1 MTNLLVEFQ
10 RAGPFLMPRL
20 LYPVTGVQDGHS
32 HGDTHGGQDESR
44 RHQQETVVQLL
55 SDNKPPIS
63 SHRLDPR
70 VFPQR
75 LVASAVKTLTA
86 SWASFKIKAQARC
99 FRWVQR
105 LNLPPANTKIQKL
118 GTQNVSFFYS
128 VYKCVCVLL
137 YSYFK
142 YMVALR
148 VKTQQLL
155 IKDKTLNIKQLGTML
170 KQRWRTPTLA
180 TTQQTFLSINWFY
193 RGNFVVFYCVLW
205 SYVAIH
211 DM

>member
-128 VYKCVCVLL
+128 VYKCVCVLEL
-137 YSYFK
+137 KFFIVIFLFQIYGGP
-142 YMVALR
+142 
-148 VKTQQLL
+148 QGHL
-155 IKDKTLNIKQLGTML
+155 IKHKTLNKKTWYHVKAKVKNTDI
-170 KQRWRTPTLA
+170 
-180 TTQQTFLSINWFY
+180 SN
-193 RGNFVVFYCVLW
+193 N
-205 SYVAIH
+205 
-211 DM
+211 